1 MPPRNRRLKIV
12 DGRWGIAIWGPHAS
26 RVHASP
32 ARTFGSLPK
41 QSSLIQ
47 TRLCERIAGRLP
59 ATAGWQPALPNPK
72 TEKEMPDRASL
83 AIRHLVD
90 VQLAAAKTELCV
102 TVVFSELWFLSIP
115 RPPRHPPWTNKW
127 FTPRA
132 LPGNLCLRALRNS
145 KVEVGNLG
153 VRNF

>member
-1 MPPRNRRLKIV
+1 MKIV

-72 TEKEMPDRASL
+72 AEKEMPDRASL

-115 RPPRHPPWTNKW
+115 KSLRHVPLDDQLIHPKDL
-127 FTPRA
+127 A
-132 LPGNLCLRALRNS
+132 VDLCLRAIRNS
-145 KVEVGNLG
+145 KVESRKLRGL
-153 VRNF
+153 NF

>member
-1 MPPRNRRLKIV
+1 PATNSRPRNLVRK
-12 DGRWGIAIWGPHAS
+12 GR
-26 RVHASP
+26 
-32 ARTFGSLPK
+32 F
-41 QSSLIQ
+41 
-47 TRLCERIAGRLP
+47 GRLP

-115 RPPRHPPWTNKW
+115 KSLRHVPLDDQLIHPKDLAVDLFNHCYKEQALLSVTN
-127 FTPRA
+127 FSLER
-132 LPGNLCLRALRNS
+132 R
-145 KVEVGNLG
+145 
-153 VRNF
+153 

>member
-1 MPPRNRRLKIV
+1 MVN
-12 DGRWGIAIWGPHAS
+12 GRWKIAIWGPHAS
-26 RVHASP
+26 RVYASP
-32 ARTFGSLPK
+32 ARTFGVSPK
-41 QSSLIQ
+41 QSSLNQ

-115 RPPRHPPWTNKW
+115 KSSRHVPLDDQLIHPKDL
-127 FTPRA
+127 A
-132 LPGNLCLRALRNS
+132 VDLCLRAIRNS
-145 KVEVGNLG
+145 KVESRKLRGL
-153 VRNF
+153 NF